1 MGRAAGARNAG
12 EERQKRE
19 VSEAR
24 PPLPLIRTDHVR
36 LAMPAGGEAT
46 ARDFYARL
54 LGLGEVA
61 KPPELAARG
70 GCWFERGALRIHL
83 GVDAD
88 FRPARKAHP
97 ALRVTE
103 FAGLIARLG
112 GGGCTIVEDSPFE
125 GSRRAYVDDP
135 FGNRIELIAEP

>member
-1 MGRAAGARNAG
+1 MGRAEGARNAG
-12 EERQKRE
+12 EERKRRE

-24 PPLPLIRTDHVR
+24 PTLPLIRIDHIQ
-36 LAMPAGGEAT
+36 LAMPAGGEAA

-70 GCWFERGALRIHL
+70 GCWFELGALRIHL
-83 GVDAD
+83 GVDAN
-88 FRPARKAHP
+88 FRPARRAHP

-103 FAGLIARLG
+103 FAGSIARLAEA
-112 GGGCTIVEDSPFE
+112 GCAVVEDSPYE